1 MFLDTAMKKVLL
13 LVLLGALCFSCESE
27 IDFEDNRRI
36 VVSGRL
42 VNKSEIS
49 LEGMTVEVYAQRDS
63 RSFFSG
69 PLEND
74 VLIGLGRSTSD
85 GSFNIVA
92 ISPQNADN
100 IEVFI
105 NINRGNLNN
114 TVLPSELNR
123 INSDFTGTFL
133 VAARNT
139 PVLEDILDLGEISID
154 PVQRVAIELERI
166 ANVTDT
172 LHYFIE
178 PRPFIRDLSGN
189 SDFFSGRTVFGS
201 LNPDDFFVSRTVQ
214 SACSDTIVLG
224 YRLMNRSDVEF
235 VEQQIIINEETD
247 TFRFTF

>member
-1 MFLDTAMKKVLL
+1 MKKVLL
-13 LVLLGALCFSCESE
+13 LILVGAFCFSCESE

-36 VVSGRL
+36 VVSGKL
-42 VNKSEIS
+42 VNKSDIS
-49 LEGMTVEVYAQRDS
+49 LQGMTIEIYAQRDS

-74 VLIGLGRSTSD
+74 VLIGLGISASD

-105 NINRGNLNN
+105 NINRGDINSA
-114 TVLPSELNR
+114 VLPSELNR
-123 INSDFTGTFL
+123 VNSDFTGTFL
-133 VAARNT
+133 IAAENT
-139 PVLEDILDLGEISID
+139 PILEDILDLGEISID
-154 PVQRVAIELERI
+154 PIQNVAIEVERI
-166 ANVTDT
+166 NNLADT
-172 LHYFIE
+172 LQYFIE
-178 PRPFIRDLSGN
+178 PKPFVRDLSGN
-189 SDFFSGRTVFGS
+189 SDFFSGRTVFGN

-214 SACSDTIVLG
+214 SACGDTIVLG

-235 VEQQIIINEETD
+235 EEQQIIINGETD